1 MYSDPRVK
9 IRNYLSETRLI
20 TNRLIWVLILMFILI
35 FLLVGRI
42 AYLQIVNHEQYST
55 LSQDNQ
61 IRLSTIVPVRGNIYD
76 RKGRLLA
83 MNRPVYNLEV
93 IPAEVEDFDLTFA
106 QLKQIVGL
114 TDQQIRKFQKTR
126 HQYSRYESIL
136 LKSGLDEQEMARFAV
151 NQIRFPGFSIK
162 GNLSR
167 FYASGES
174 TAHVIGYVGR
184 ISDNDLKSIDRNAYR
199 GMHYIGKLG
208 IEASY
213 EQQLRGELGY
223 EYIETNAHGQTMRV
237 ISRTPPTAGQDLHL
251 SLDLGLQ
258 NAAMR
263 ALGDE
268 KGAVVAIEPA
278 TGDVL
283 ALASMPTY
291 DANLFVNGIDH
302 ETYDALRED
311 DKRPLLNRA
320 YNGRYAPGSTIK
332 GLVGL
337 AALELGVSPDRT
349 VFDPGWFS
357 FPNSEHKYRC
367 WRHGGHGTVNL
378 HKAIEQSCDVYFYET
393 SLSLGIDGIHNF
405 LKKYG
410 LGRRTGID
418 LKNEPTALVPSKK
431 WKKEVRGGSWYKGET
446 IIAAI
451 GQGYMLATPLQLAVS
466 TATISNRGAYIK
478 PRLVKGYGDPT
489 DLANYEGA
497 SIARPVHN
505 DQPNEHFKV
514 VIDAMKSVVHGSRGT
529 ARKIGET
536 AQYTI
541 AGKTGTAQV
550 IGIAQNKKYDA
561 SKLDKKFHD
570 HALFI
575 AFAPVEDP
583 QIAVA
588 VIVENGGSG
597 SRTAAPIARTVM
609 DFYFENRNLPG
620 DYDNFYVHNH
630 QQNESVH

>member
-9 IRNYLSETRLI
+9 IRNYLNETQVI
-20 TNRLIWVLILMFILI
+20 TNRLIWVLFFIFALTFVLI
-35 FLLVGRI
+35 GRV
-42 AYLQIVNHEQYST
+42 AYLQVASHEQYTT

-93 IPAEVEDFDLTFA
+93 IPAEVEDFE
-106 QLKQIVGL
+106 QLFSELGQIVNL
-114 TDQQIRKFQKTR
+114 TEQQINRFKKIR
-126 HQYSRYESIL
+126 YQYSRFESIL

-151 NQIRFPGFSIK
+151 NQIRFPGVSIK

-167 FYASGES
+167 YYISGDS

-184 ISDNDLKSIDRNAYR
+184 ISDNDLKKIDRNAYR

-213 EQQLRGELGY
+213 EYELRGELGY

-237 ISRTPPTAGQDLHL
+237 ISRTAPRAGRDLHL
-251 SLDLGLQ
+251 SLDLALQ

-268 KGAVVAIEPA
+268 KGAVVALEPA

-283 ALASMPTY
+283 AFASMPTY

-302 ETYDALRED
+302 KTYDELRDNEL
-311 DKRPLLNRA
+311 RPLLNRA

-337 AALELGVSPDRT
+337 ALLQAGVSADKQ
-349 VFDPGWFS
+349 VFDRGWFS
-357 FPNSEHKYRC
+357 FPNSKHKYRC
-367 WRHGGHGTVNL
+367 WKRGGHGSVNL
-378 HKAIEQSCDVYFYET
+378 FKAIEQSCDVYFYET
-393 SLSLGIDGIHNF
+393 SLALGIDGIHNF
-405 LKKYG
+405 LTKYG

-418 LKNEPTALVPSKK
+418 LNDEPTALVPSKK
-431 WKKEVRGGSWYKGET
+431 WKKQVRGGDWYKGET
-446 IIAAI
+446 VIASI

-466 TATISNRGAYIK
+466 TATIANRGAYIK
-478 PRLVKGYGDPT
+478 PRLVKGYGDP
-489 DLANYEGA
+489 ANSESYQGR
-497 SIARPVHN
+497 SIARPVLN
-505 DQPNEHFKV
+505 QQPKDQFDE
-514 VIDAMKSVVHGSRGT
+514 VIAAMKSVVHGQRGT
-529 ARKIGET
+529 ARTIKTEN
-536 AQYTI
+536 YTI
-541 AGKTGTAQV
+541 AGKTGTAQLV
-550 IGIAQNKKYDA
+550 GIAQNKKYDA
-561 SKLDKKFHD
+561 DKLDKKYHD
-570 HALFI
+570 HALFV

-597 SRTAAPIARTVM
+597 SKTAAPIARSVM
-609 DFYFENRNLPG
+609 DFYFENRDLPG
-620 DYDNFYVHNH
+620 DYDNFYVFDSSLSGGLN
-630 QQNESVH
+630 

>member
-9 IRNYLSETRLI
+9 IRNYLTETRLI
-20 TNRLIWVLILMFILI
+20 TNRLIWVLFLILSLT
-35 FLLVGRI
+35 FLLIGRV
-42 AYLQIVNHEQYST
+42 AYLQIVSHAEYTT

-93 IPAEVEDFDLTFA
+93 IPAEVEDFELMFTE
-106 QLKQIVGL
+106 LKRIVNL
-114 TDQQIRKFQKTR
+114 TDQQIAKFQKIR
-126 HQYSRYESIL
+126 YQYSRYESIL

-151 NQIRFPGFSIK
+151 NQIRFPGVSIK

-167 FYASGES
+167 YYRSGDS

-184 ISDNDLKSIDRNAYR
+184 ISDNDLKRIDRNAYR

-213 EQQLRGELGY
+213 EEELRGELGY

-237 ISRTPPTAGQDLHL
+237 ISRTAPRAGRDLHL

-263 ALGDE
+263 ALGEE

-283 ALASMPTY
+283 AFASMPTY
-291 DANLFVNGIDH
+291 DANLFVNGIDYK
-302 ETYDALRED
+302 TYGELRD
-311 DKRPLLNRA
+311 DEQRPLLNRA

-337 AALELGVSPDRT
+337 AALQAGVSPEKSVLDR
-349 VFDPGWFS
+349 GWFS

-367 WRHGGHGTVNL
+367 WRRGGHGTVRL
-378 HKAIEQSCDVYFYET
+378 HKAIEQSCDVYFYEI
-393 SLSLGIDGIHNF
+393 SLALGIDGIHNF
-405 LKKYG
+405 LTKYG

-418 LKNEPTALVPSKK
+418 LDDEPTALVPSKK

-446 IIAAI
+446 VIAAI

-466 TATISNRGAYIK
+466 TATIANRGAYVK
-478 PRLVKGYGDPT
+478 PRLVKGFGNPNDTVSYQN
-489 DLANYEGA
+489 L
-497 SIARPVHN
+497 SIARPVFN
-505 DQPNEHFKV
+505 EQPQEQFDE
-514 VIDAMKSVVHGSRGT
+514 VIEAMQSVVHGNRGT
-529 ARKIGET
+529 ARRIRTDK
-536 AQYTI
+536 YTI

-550 IGIAQNKKYDA
+550 VGIAQNQKYDA
-561 SKLDKKFHD
+561 SKLDKKYHD
-570 HALFI
+570 HALFV

-597 SRTAAPIARTVM
+597 SKTAAPIARSVM
-609 DFYFENRNLPG
+609 DFYFENRNLPA
-620 DYDNFYVHNH
+620 DYDNFYVLNSAERETIH
-630 QQNESVH
+630 

>member
-20 TNRLIWVLILMFILI
+20 TNRLIWVLIFIFVLT
-35 FLLVGRI
+35 FLLIGRV

-83 MNRPVYNLEV
+83 MNKPVYNLEV
-93 IPAEVEDFDLTFA
+93 VPAEVEDFDLMFNE
-106 QLKQIVGL
+106 LRKVVDL
-114 TDQQIRKFQKTR
+114 SDQQITKFHKIR
-126 HQYSRYESIL
+126 NQYSRYESVL

-167 FYASGES
+167 HYTSGNS
-174 TAHVIGYVGR
+174 TSHVIGYVGR
-184 ISDNDLKSIDRNAYR
+184 ISDNDLKSIDRKAYR

-237 ISRTPPTAGQDLHL
+237 ISRTPPTAGKDLHL

-263 ALGDE
+263 SLGDE

-283 ALASMPTY
+283 AFASMPSY
-291 DANLFVNGIDH
+291 DANLFVNGIGH
-302 ETYDALRED
+302 QAYSALRDNE
-311 DKRPLLNRA
+311 KRPLLNRA

-337 AALELGVSPDRT
+337 AALKLGVSPDKQ
-349 VFDPGWFS
+349 VFDKGWFS
-357 FPNSEHKYRC
+357 FPKSEHKYRC
-367 WRHGGHGTVNL
+367 WRRGGHGTVTL
-378 HKAIEQSCDVYFYET
+378 HKAIEQSCDVYFYEI
-393 SLSLGIDGIHNF
+393 SLALGIDGIHNF
-405 LKKYG
+405 LTKYG

-418 LKNEPTALVPSKK
+418 LNHEPTALVPSKK

-446 IIAAI
+446 IISAI
-451 GQGYMLATPLQLAVS
+451 GQGYMLATPLQLAIS
-466 TATISNRGAYIK
+466 TATIANRGAYIT
-478 PRLVKGYGDPT
+478 PRLVKGYGDPADT
-489 DLANYEGA
+489 STYENL
-497 SIARPVHN
+497 SIARPQHN
-505 DQPNEHFKV
+505 EQPKEQFNE
-514 VIDAMKSVVHGSRGT
+514 VIEAMKSVVHGKRGYSEKN
-529 ARKIGET
+529 RK
-536 AQYTI
+536 
-541 AGKTGTAQV
+541 
-550 IGIAQNKKYDA
+550 N
-561 SKLDKKFHD
+561 S
-570 HALFI
+570 
-575 AFAPVEDP
+575 
-583 QIAVA
+583 
-588 VIVENGGSG
+588 
-597 SRTAAPIARTVM
+597 
-609 DFYFENRNLPG
+609 
-620 DYDNFYVHNH
+620 
-630 QQNESVH
+630 